1 MWAEYYATLKSQK
14 SAQFVMAQK
23 PNSERI
29 TTKLAYVFGLHKDK
43 SNPFRDLEASNHYNV
58 AINLLMPLQNG
69 SQNETTIA
77 AFESHI
83 CLVPAVKKW
92 ANDFLHDASLK
103 NTTQSGHKLTLILF
117 KKKEMSDYYFILLKN
132 SES

>member
-77 AFESHI
+77 AFESHT
-83 CLVPAVKKW
+83 CLYRQLRNGP
-92 ANDFLHDASLK
+92 
-103 NTTQSGHKLTLILF
+103 TTSYMMRPSKILP
-117 KKKEMSDYYFILLKN
+117 SPGIN
-132 SES
+132 